1 MRLWLDILRRHRVVR
16 ASAAAI
22 FLYGVA
28 GAATSP
34 YQSVI
39 GIRELGLSNNA
50 YAAIALAA
58 SIANVIM
65 AIAIGAL
72 SDRFRSYR
80 KPLIFVASFGIIGYG
95 AIWSAPS
102 ALVFALA
109 TVGPLALF
117 HATNSMLFGNVRAQ
131 SDRFDPAEAG
141 IVNALMRMAISLS
154 WVLVPGAVGLALA
167 GRDSMIGA
175 YLIAALLAAA
185 CLATIV
191 LWLEPDTPPPTDTRL
206 QRIPQGGTGTAQV
219 APSAGRSD
227 RPAQSR
233 LPVSVLADMA
243 QILRPRLMASV
254 LGVALI
260 SQVLH
265 VNSTVLPLITLGQ
278 AGGTSEDVGI
288 VVGMVAALEVVF
300 MFLWTWSLRFLHLT
314 TALAISTT
322 IYLGYCLGIAF
333 ASEPW
338 HVYAASVLA
347 GVGAAGIISI
357 PISYL
362 LDLIADRPG
371 LSASLI
377 AVNMFAGGAIG
388 ASIFAFGAALQGYP
402 AAAILSGL
410 AGITGAWLLIFLERR
425 KI

>member
-1 MRLWLDILRRHRVVR
+1 MRIWLDILRHHRVVR

-28 GAATSP
+28 GAATAP

-39 GIRELGLSNNA
+39 GIRELGLSDNT

-58 SIANVIM
+58 SVANVVM
-65 AIAIGAL
+65 AIALGAL
-72 SDRFRSYR
+72 SDRFHSYR
-80 KPLIFVASFGIIGYG
+80 RPLIFVASFGIIGYG
-95 AIWSAPS
+95 AIWAAPS

-117 HATNSMLFGNVRAQ
+117 HATNSMLFANVRAQ
-131 SDRFDPAEAG
+131 SARFDSAEAG
-141 IVNALMRMAISLS
+141 IVNALMRMSISLS
-154 WVLVPGAVGLALA
+154 WVVVPGAVGLALA
-167 GRDSMIGA
+167 GRNSMIGA
-175 YLIAALLAAA
+175 YLIAAALAAC

-191 LWLEPDTPPPTDTRL
+191 FWLEPDAPPHLDTNPR
-206 QRIPQGGTGTAQV
+206 RHPKGGTGTARV
-219 APSAGRSD
+219 APTAGRAD

-243 QILRPRLMASV
+243 QILRPGLMISV

-265 VNSTVLPLITLGQ
+265 VNATVLPLITLGQ
-278 AGGTSEDVGI
+278 AGGTSEDVGF
-288 VVGMVAALEVVF
+288 VVGMVAGLEVVF
-300 MFLWTWSLRFLHLT
+300 MFLWTWSLRYLHLT
-314 TALAISTT
+314 TALAAATV
-322 IYLGYCLGIAF
+322 IYMGYCLGIAF
-333 ASEPW
+333 ASRPW
-338 HVYAASVLA
+338 HIYAASILA

-362 LDLIADRPG
+362 LDLIKERAG

-377 AVNMFAGGAIG
+377 AVNMFMGGAIG
-388 ASIFAFGAALQGYP
+388 AAIFALGAAVQGYP
-402 AAAILSGL
+402 AAAILSGM
-410 AGITGAWLLIFLERR
+410 AGIGGALLLIQLERGR
-425 KI
+425 T